1 MSAFIKLPDD
11 CAAQRTSTCRS
22 ADGADPA
29 PRPNSTKG
37 EHMIHPIDGIDLIN
51 PIVSSVIPITSAMR
65 RHNRVKPEPRITTN
79 PTPASMTPSSPPPSG
94 SSSASASR
102 GLTRTPNPWVLYA
115 MASGACAAFNGVFA
129 KLTTTS
135 LTSTL
140 SSSIAHLLHLPG
152 YHNAFEVLI
161 RGIFFALN
169 LTFNGIM
176 WTLFTKALAR
186 GTSTTQVSVLNTGT
200 NFVVT
205 ALLGLVIFS
214 EALPPMWW
222 AGAGLLVVGNVV
234 VGRKDEAGRK
244 EAGEE
249 EEQSEAV
256 PLMQNT
262 DEDQDRDERREE
274 AEDEDVA
281 DLGDLSGAG
290 VGSGV
295 IR

>member
-1 MSAFIKLPDD
+1 
-11 CAAQRTSTCRS
+11 
-22 ADGADPA
+22 
-29 PRPNSTKG
+29 
-37 EHMIHPIDGIDLIN
+37 
-51 PIVSSVIPITSAMR
+51 MR
-65 RHNRVKPEPRITTN
+65 RHNRVKPEPRVTTN
-79 PTPASMTPSSPPPSG
+79 PSPASMTPPSPPPSG
-94 SSSASASR
+94 SSSESASASR
-102 GLTRTPNPWVLYA
+102 GLTRTRTRNPWVLYA

-176 WTLFTKALAR
+176 WTLFTKALAK

-200 NFVVT
+200 NFVIT

-234 VGRKDEAGRK
+234 VGRKDEGERK
-244 EAGEE
+244 EVGEGG
-249 EEQSEAV
+249 EQSEAV
-256 PLMQNT
+256 PLMQNSNENQ
-262 DEDQDRDERREE
+262 DEDEGQDQDQDQDRDRDERGEE

-295 IR
+295 AR

>member
-1 MSAFIKLPDD
+1 
-11 CAAQRTSTCRS
+11 
-22 ADGADPA
+22 
-29 PRPNSTKG
+29 
-37 EHMIHPIDGIDLIN
+37 MI
-51 PIVSSVIPITSAMR
+51 PIVSSIIPITSAMR
-65 RHNRVKPEPRITTN
+65 RHNRVKPEPRVTTN
-79 PTPASMTPSSPPPSG
+79 PSPASMTPPSPPPSG
-94 SSSASASR
+94 SSSDFASASR
-102 GLTRTPNPWVLYA
+102 GLTRTRTRTRNPWVLYA

-176 WTLFTKALAR
+176 WTLFTKALAK

-200 NFVVT
+200 NFVAT

-234 VGRKDEAGRK
+234 VGRKDEGERK
-244 EAGEE
+244 EVGEGG
-249 EEQSEAV
+249 EQSEAV

-262 DEDQDRDERREE
+262 DEDEGQDQDRDERGEE
-274 AEDEDVA
+274 VEDEDVA

-290 VGSGV
+290 IGSGV
-295 IR
+295 PR

>member
-1 MSAFIKLPDD
+1 
-11 CAAQRTSTCRS
+11 
-22 ADGADPA
+22 
-29 PRPNSTKG
+29 
-37 EHMIHPIDGIDLIN
+37 
-51 PIVSSVIPITSAMR
+51 
-65 RHNRVKPEPRITTN
+65 
-79 PTPASMTPSSPPPSG
+79 MTPPSPPPSG
-94 SSSASASR
+94 SSSR
-102 GLTRTPNPWVLYA
+102 GLTRTRIRNPWVLYA

-176 WTLFTKALAR
+176 WTLFTKALAK

-234 VGRKDEAGRK
+234 VGRKDEGERK
-244 EAGEE
+244 EVGEG
-249 EEQSEAV
+249 EEQSEAI

-262 DEDQDRDERREE
+262 DEDEDLDQDEYQDRDERREE

-295 IR
+295 AR

>member
-1 MSAFIKLPDD
+1 
-11 CAAQRTSTCRS
+11 
-22 ADGADPA
+22 
-29 PRPNSTKG
+29 
-37 EHMIHPIDGIDLIN
+37 
-51 PIVSSVIPITSAMR
+51 MR
-65 RHNRVKPEPRITTN
+65 RHNRVKPEPRVTN
-79 PTPASMTPSSPPPSG
+79 NPGPASMTPPSPPPSG
-94 SSSASASR
+94 SSSASASASR
-102 GLTRTPNPWVLYA
+102 GLTRTRTRNPWVLYA

-176 WTLFTKALAR
+176 WTLFTKALAK

-234 VGRKDEAGRK
+234 VGRKDEGERK
-244 EAGEE
+244 GVREG

-262 DEDQDRDERREE
+262 DEDEDLDQDEYQDRDERGEE

-295 IR
+295 AR

>member
-1 MSAFIKLPDD
+1 
-11 CAAQRTSTCRS
+11 
-22 ADGADPA
+22 
-29 PRPNSTKG
+29 
-37 EHMIHPIDGIDLIN
+37 
-51 PIVSSVIPITSAMR
+51 
-65 RHNRVKPEPRITTN
+65 
-79 PTPASMTPSSPPPSG
+79 
-94 SSSASASR
+94 
-102 GLTRTPNPWVLYA
+102 
-115 MASGACAAFNGVFA
+115 
-129 KLTTTS
+129 
-135 LTSTL
+135 
-140 SSSIAHLLHLPG
+140 
-152 YHNAFEVLI
+152 
-161 RGIFFALN
+161 
-169 LTFNGIM
+169 M
-176 WTLFTKALAR
+176 WTLFTKALAK

-234 VGRKDEAGRK
+234 VGRKDEGERK
-244 EAGEE
+244 EAGEG

-262 DEDQDRDERREE
+262 DEDEDEDQDGYQDRDERREE

-295 IR
+295 AR